1 MYMLH
6 LNSNLVRQKLGF
18 QERDTNPMMAIGENT
33 LNQST
38 EMNMI

>member
-18 QERDTNPMMAIGENT
+18 QERDTNPLMAKEENT

-38 EMNMI
+38 EIIMI